1 MPDKKQKRQGRAIQG
16 PTNEPLRGIVR
27 TCLYKS
33 VNGTICH
40 VFRMIYRVFLKKNV
54 IDECKSKHMRCLLFS
69 LMLLFSVGA
78 KAIKVTHGPWICDM
92 DSTGTTIVWVTD
104 VPGMSWVEIA
114 PDSADHFYGRAR
126 QRYYDVLAGRKVL
139 TDSVHR
145 VRIEGLK
152 PDTKYRYRVFTQE
165 VAEWRYDDWVTL
177 GKTACTDVW
186 RGKPHEF
193 KTFPAKPREVT
204 FLVLND
210 IHERAQFMKDLCK
223 NVDFKKL
230 DFVLLNGD
238 MSNRL
243 RNQQHMM
250 EAYLDTCVR
259 MFATHT
265 PLFFN
270 RGNHEL
276 RGQFADYLY
285 RYFPT
290 NNGKYYRVQHVA
302 GIDFLFID
310 TGEDKPDEDIEYS
323 GIVNYD
329 QYREEEAR
337 WLRGLR
343 ESKQVGKH
351 PLIVFSHIPPTLQK
365 WHGPYHLQKTLMP
378 ELNKMNVSVML
389 SAHLHAFGY
398 QEPNEVIN
406 FPNLVN
412 SNNTYLLCRIA
423 NGKMEVDYVGLKGKD
438 KKHLTFPL
446 K

>member
-1 MPDKKQKRQGRAIQG
+1 
-16 PTNEPLRGIVR
+16 
-27 TCLYKS
+27 
-33 VNGTICH
+33 
-40 VFRMIYRVFLKKNV
+40 
-54 IDECKSKHMRCLLFS
+54 MRYLLFS
-69 LMLLFSVGA
+69 LMLLFAVGT

-310 TGEDKPDEDIEYS
+310 TDEDKPDEDIEYS

-351 PLIVFSHIPPTLQK
+351 PLVVFSHIPPTLQK

-423 NGKMEVDYVGLKGKD
+423 NGRMEVDYVGLKGKD
-438 KKHLTFPL
+438 KKHFTFPL

>member
-1 MPDKKQKRQGRAIQG
+1 
-16 PTNEPLRGIVR
+16 
-27 TCLYKS
+27 
-33 VNGTICH
+33 
-40 VFRMIYRVFLKKNV
+40 
-54 IDECKSKHMRCLLFS
+54 MRCLLFS

-152 PDTKYRYRVFTQE
+152 PDTRYRYRVFTQE

-186 RGKPHEF
+186 RGKPYEF

-230 DFVLLNGD
+230 DFVLPNGD

-290 NNGKYYRVQHVA
+290 NNGKYYRLQHVA

-351 PLIVFSHIPPTLQK
+351 PLVVFSHIPPTLQK

-438 KKHLTFPL
+438 KKHFTFPL